1 MLSCLLRQ
9 FALRLVVE
17 EKEKFHWP
25 ARYKMTVVPDEVQ
38 AGY

>member
-1 MLSCLLRQ
+1 MLSCILRQ

-17 EKEKFHWP
+17 EKFHWP